1 MRKIAIALIGVFVFT
16 IIGCEQKPLF
26 SFEIDE
32 TLLKEGDIA
41 FRRGSSIA
49 SMVVL
54 AAEKEGGYS
63 HIGIIVKDSLG
74 WSVIHAVPGETDKE
88 YSTEIMKK
96 ESLSQFFARDR
107 AEAGAIF
114 RLDTNENI
122 ACLAAQKAQILF
134 ERKLLF
140 DHKYDLEDSTKMYC
154 TELLYFVFN
163 YAGTDISE
171 GRRNSFPA
179 IQNDFL
185 LPSDILKN
193 EKLKKV
199 WSFETN

>member
-1 MRKIAIALIGVFVFT
+1 MRKITIALIGVFAF
-16 IIGCEQKPLF
+16 ILIGCKQKPLF
-26 SFEIDE
+26 SFKIDE
-32 TLLKEGDIA
+32 TILKEGDLA

-74 WSVIHAVPGETDKE
+74 WRVIHAVPGETDKE
-88 YSTEIMKK
+88 NPTEIIKK
-96 ESLSQFFARDR
+96 ESLAQYFAPDR

-114 RLDTNENI
+114 RLDTVETI
-122 ACLAAQKAQILF
+122 ALKAAQKAKVLF

-140 DHKYDLEDSTKMYC
+140 DHRYDLEDSTKMYC

-163 YAGTDISE
+163 CAGVDISE
-171 GRRNSFPA
+171 GRRSSFPA
-179 IQNDFL
+179 LPDEFL
-185 LPSDILKN
+185 LPSDILANKN
-193 EKLKKV
+193 LKKV
-199 WSFETN
+199 WGYER